1 MRLRLIAGLSAAF
14 VVALAGCG
22 ADSQAVRPA
31 PTGATANIPPSEVN
45 AAPGAVDMTSLK
57 GQAAAV
63 LTAATD
69 GKYIVTL
76 DPGHGGDE
84 PGAAAYGVVEKDSN
98 VDFALRVERFLRQEG
113 VEVVLTRR
121 DTNHPAGVTAAGNT
135 GARAS
140 LAERV
145 RLANE
150 AHSDVFVSIHSNGS
164 ADSSARGIEA
174 YWESRR
180 EFATENQ
187 RLARTV
193 QDRMIENTQ
202 RAGYAVRDRGI
213 IDSSCWR
220 GRDGRCVGLYV
231 LSPGGQTTL
240 GGNPQAKVPTLM
252 PGVLVE
258 LLFISNTED
267 VALLKDDRAREAIAR
282 GLAWGIL
289 DFLKSR

>member
-1 MRLRLIAGLSAAF
+1 MRIRLIAAITS
-14 VVALAGCG
+14 ALALSLAACG
-22 ADSQAVRPA
+22 ADVRAPAAATTSTPAV
-31 PTGATANIPPSEVN
+31 EVN
-45 AAPGAVDMTSLK
+45 AAPETVDAKPLATPMS
-57 GQAAAV
+57 A
-63 LTAATD
+63 TAALD

-84 PGAAAYGVVEKDSN
+84 SGAAAYGVVEKDSN
-98 VDFALRVERFLRQEG
+98 VDFALRVERYLQQQG
-113 VEVVLTRR
+113 VEVVVTRR
-121 DTNHPAGVTAAGNT
+121 DTNYPPGGGGT
-135 GARAS
+135 GRDGSRAS

-145 RLANE
+145 RLAN
-150 AHSDVFVSIHSNGS
+150 AANSDVFVSIHSNGS
-164 ADSSARGIEA
+164 ADSSARGIEV

-180 EFATENQ
+180 EFAGENK

-193 QDRMIENTQ
+193 QDRMIESTD
-202 RAGYAVRDRGI
+202 RAGYGIHDRGI

-220 GRDGRCVGLYV
+220 GGAGRCVGLFV

-240 GGNPQAKVPTLM
+240 GGSAQAKVPALM

-258 LLFISNTED
+258 LLFISNTDD
-267 VALLKDDRAREAIAR
+267 VALLKDDRARDTIAQ